1 MNDESPQDV
10 RTQVRA
16 LLSRL
21 PDAPVPS
28 NFTARVLQ
36 AVEQEE
42 KRHSRW
48 PVFVFGWHW
57 RAVVPRVAVAA
68 SVAGFALFTYHQ
80 HELLVQQQELA
91 RNAALVAS
99 QMPSVDAL
107 KNFDAIQRMS
117 QTARPDEDLL
127 ALASDMK

>member
-1 MNDESPQDV
+1 MSNEPLQDV
-10 RTQVRA
+10 QGQLRG

-21 PDAPVPS
+21 PDSPVPS

-36 AVEQEE
+36 AVELEE
-42 KRHSRW
+42 LRRSRW
-48 PVFVFGWHW
+48 HLLHWNWRVFF
-57 RAVVPRVAVAA
+57 PRVAATVA
-68 SVAGFALFTYHQ
+68 VTGFAVVAFHQ
-80 HELLVQQQELA
+80 HELSVQRQSFG
-91 RNAALVAS
+91 ALVA

-117 QTARPDEDLL
+117 SQAERPDNDLL